1 MHAMTDRFSVEVRRM
16 RAAYARWSDNA
27 KYSWAEP
34 AHVFRLQSLERH
46 VLALLRGRGL
56 TPLKG
61 KRILEIGCG
70 RGHWLREF
78 TKWGACP
85 EDVVG
90 LDVLPEPIQEGKRL
104 GAAELNL
111 ICANAG
117 DLPLRDDSFD
127 LVAQFTVFSSILD
140 PGLKHHIALEML
152 RVLKPSGLIL
162 WYDFFVNNP
171 RNPDVRGVGKLEL
184 HQLFSGCNVD
194 VRRVTLAPPLADRVA
209 GGFWLLCT
217 VLELIPLLRTHY
229 FAAVQKR

>member
-16 RAAYARWSDNA
+16 RGAYARWSDNA

-90 LDVLPEPIQEGKRL
+90 LDVLPEPVQEGKRL

-127 LVAQFTVFSSILD
+127 LVAQVRGLSSILD
-140 PGLKHHIALEML
+140 PGLKHDIALEMR
-152 RVLKPSGLIL
+152 RVLEPGRRIV
-162 WYDFFVNNP
+162 WYHLL
-171 RNPDVRGVGKLEL
+171 VRY
-184 HQLFSGCNVD
+184 
-194 VRRVTLAPPLADRVA
+194 VRCPAQGA
-209 GGFWLLCT
+209 
-217 VLELIPLLRTHY
+217 
-229 FAAVQKR
+229 